1 MSQNQGGDAL
11 ARGAV
16 RFQFQPA
23 GSKVS
28 QERWDAMFDGFDA
41 EKFRSSHAYTP
52 PDGDAGVKSPAT
64 PGSLVRT

>member
-28 QERWDAMFDGFDA
+28 QKKWDDIFGDFNA
-41 EKFRSSHAYTP
+41 EKYRR
-52 PDGDAGVKSPAT
+52 DANAEKNGNVSAVARKT
-64 PGSLVRT
+64 RTTKTGI

>member
-11 ARGAV
+11 ARGCV

-28 QERWDAMFDGFDA
+28 QEKWDDIFKDFDS
-41 EKFRSSHAYTP
+41 EKYLKTESEHGTP
-52 PDGDAGVKSPAT
+52 EEAP
-64 PGSLVRT
+64 VRT